1 MKILGILNVTADSF
15 SDGGRYLAPD
25 AALAHAETLA
35 RDGAD
40 IIDIGAAS
48 SHPDAQPVTPQTE
61 IARLQAVV
69 PALKAKGLAL
79 SIDSFEPEVQRWA
92 LAQGVDY
99 LNDIHGFPDPALYPE
114 LAASDARLIVMHA
127 IQARGIATR
136 EDVPPQEI
144 FGRVRAFFEA
154 RIAALVAGGIA
165 RERLVL
171 DPGMGFFLGTNPEN
185 SLTLLGRFP
194 ELKKAF
200 DVPVLLS
207 VSRKSFLR
215 AMAKGDDSVLRSMT
229 AAAEAMAVAKG
240 ADYIRTHEPAA
251 LRAALKSLKMMK

>member
-15 SDGGRYLAPD
+15 SDGGKYLSPG
-25 AALAHAETLA
+25 AALAHAGTLA

-48 SHPDAQPVTPQTE
+48 SHPDAQPVAPETE

-69 PALKAKGLAL
+69 PALKARGLPL
-79 SIDSFEPEVQRWA
+79 SIDSFVPAVQRWA
-92 LAQGVDY
+92 LTQGVDY
-99 LNDIHGFPDPALYPE
+99 LNDIHGFPDPSLYPE
-114 LAASDARLIVMHA
+114 LAASSARLIVMHA

-136 EDVPPQEI
+136 LDVPPDRIVE
-144 FGRVRAFFEA
+144 RVLEFFAA
-154 RIAALVAGGIA
+154 RIPALTGAGIA

-171 DPGMGFFLGTNPEN
+171 DPGMGFFLGTDPET
-185 SLTLLGRFP
+185 SRTMLERFG
-194 ELKKAF
+194 ELKTAF
-200 DVPVLLS
+200 ALPVLLS

-215 AMAKGDDSVLRSMT
+215 AMAQGDAARLRDLT
-229 AAAEAMAVAKG
+229 AAAEAMAVGKG

-251 LRAALKSLKMMK
+251 LRDALKALKTI